1 MRVILREDVPNLGKR
16 GEVVKVAE
24 GYARNYLVPKGLAY
38 RHTDGIGKQVAH
50 ESRTRTA
57 RDNKD
62 RQAAEQLAQRLKVEV
77 IRFVRKAG
85 ETGSLFGSVTAADIA
100 EALAAKGIQVDKR
113 DIRLDEPVK
122 RPGTF
127 RIPVHLYRQLT
138 AEMVVEVE
146 AEEAGSGS

>member
-1 MRVILREDVPNLGKR
+1 M
-16 GEVVKVAE
+16 KVAE

-62 RQAAEQLAQRLKVEV
+62 RQAAEQLAQRLKAWA

-85 ETGSLFGSVTAADIA
+85 ETGSLFAGDRRRHCRGAGGQGESRLTNGTF
-100 EALAAKGIQVDKR
+100 ALMNPSNG
-113 DIRLDEPVK
+113 L
-122 RPGTF
+122 GTF